1 MICDDV
7 VSLVREAPAAHG
19 IFEAGVS
26 ETATQV
32 FCQVESVSRTEYWHA
47 LQNGL
52 EPSYVLRISEYADYN
67 GEKLVIFRGRR
78 YRVLRTYVTEHAI
91 ELTIGEATTDA

>member
-7 VSLVREAPAAHG
+7 VSLVNEAPAAHG
-19 IFEAGVS
+19 IFEAHT

-52 EPSYVLRISEYADYN
+52 EPSYVLRISEYADYA
-67 GEKLVIFRGRR
+67 GQKVVIFRGRR

>member
-7 VSLVREAPAAHG
+7 VSLVNEAPAAHG

-32 FCQVESVSRTEYWHA
+32 FCQVESVSRSEYWHA

-52 EPSYVLRISEYADYN
+52 EPSYVLRISEYADY
-67 GEKLVIFRGRR
+67 GGQKIVVFRGRR

-91 ELTIGEATTDA
+91 ELTIGEATHDA